1 MNRKISAIFTAITEI
16 KMQTKDI
23 ADIIKKHRKAAK
35 LSRVQLAEIAGVGK
49 TVIYDIENG
58 KESVQLDTLKKV
70 LKVLNIKISFTSPL
84 MENINN
90 TGNEK
95 G

>member
-1 MNRKISAIFTAITEI
+1 
-16 KMQTKDI
+16 MQAKDI
-23 ADIIKKHRKAAK
+23 ADIIKKHRRAAK

-58 KESVQLDTLKKV
+58 KESVQLDTLKKI
-70 LKVLNIKISFTSPL
+70 LKVLNIKMAFTSPL

-90 TGNEK
+90 NGNEK

>member
-1 MNRKISAIFTAITEI
+1 
-16 KMQTKDI
+16 MQPKDI
-23 ADIIKKHRKAAK
+23 ADLIKKHRKAAK

-58 KESVQLDTLKKV
+58 KESVQLNTLKKV
-70 LKVLNIKISFTSPL
+70 LKVLNIKIAFTSPL
-84 MENINN
+84 MENTNN
-90 TGNEK
+90 NGNEK

>member
-1 MNRKISAIFTAITEI
+1 
-16 KMQTKDI
+16 MQAQDL
-23 ADIIKKHRKAAK
+23 ADVIRMHRKAAK

-58 KESVQLDTLKKV
+58 KESVQLDTVRKI
-70 LKVLNIKISFTSPL
+70 LKVLNIKIGLTSPL
-84 MENINN
+84 MENLHN